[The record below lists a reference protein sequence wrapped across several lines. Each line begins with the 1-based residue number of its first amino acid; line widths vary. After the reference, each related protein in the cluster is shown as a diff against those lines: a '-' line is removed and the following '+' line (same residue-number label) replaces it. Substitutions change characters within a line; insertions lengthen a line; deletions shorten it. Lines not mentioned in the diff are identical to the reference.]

1 MYVMIFD
8 TETTSLNKPFCY
20 NIGYCVYNTD
30 TNEIELK
37 EDFVVEQIWHNIPL
51 FSSAYYAD
59 KRPIYINRM
68 KSRKVKMEK
77 FGFITQRIYRI
88 IKSYAIEFAYA
99 YNSKFDEKVFNFN
112 CDFFKVINPFDTVK
126 VFDIRGM
133 VHNKIAFTSEYK
145 NFCESNN
152 LFTDTGNYSTTAESV
167 YKFITN
173 NIEFE
178 EEHTALSDAIIETEI
193 LEYCITKGCNY
204 TEEYKTY
211 SSIPRTI
218 KKDFIVYDKSIQTNI
233 IEQSVKK
240 VTIRKGTEVIKI
252 IIE

>member
-77 FGFITQRIYRI
+77 FGFITQRMYRI

-99 YNSKFDEKVFNFN
+99 YNSNFDEKVFNFN
-112 CDFFKVINPFDTVK
+112 CDYFKVINPFDTVK

-133 VHNKIAFTSEYK
+133 VHNKIAFTNEYK
-145 NFCESNN
+145 TFCENYK
-152 LFTDTGNYSTTAESV
+152 LFTETGNYSTTAESV

-173 NIEFE
+173 STEFE
-178 EEHTALSDAIIETEI
+178 EEHTALSDSVIETEI

-204 TEEYKTY
+204 TDEYKVY
-211 SSIPRTI
+211 SSIPRNI
-218 KKDFIVYDKSIQTNI
+218 KKTITIINKSTHETVFTSEYKRKRERKTENETI
-233 IEQSVKK
+233 I
-240 VTIRKGTEVIKI
+240 TIE
-252 IIE
+252 